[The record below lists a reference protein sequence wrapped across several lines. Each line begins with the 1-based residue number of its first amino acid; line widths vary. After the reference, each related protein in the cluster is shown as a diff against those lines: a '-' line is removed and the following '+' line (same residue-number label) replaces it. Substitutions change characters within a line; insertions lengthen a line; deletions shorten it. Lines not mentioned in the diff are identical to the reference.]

1 MNLRHL
7 RMLEAAARLGSL
19 SSATHETLR
28 SQSSLTYG
36 IDSLERHFGCKLLF
50 RGPHGCKATEAGM
63 VVLRRAVKAF
73 ELIERAVQSAM
84 GSGRERDG
92 SNVARSVLFHEMAAA
107 TGLERVQIA
116 STAAQAL
123 GLSESTLLR
132 RVRDLEKLLN
142 ATLFERSDGKCVP
155 VPQARGLL
163 LNFGLAMDELRFAA
177 AELLQSARPSD
188 VVIRV
193 GCAGP
198 ARTAL
203 MPRVVSAFVRQFPNA
218 TLRISNES
226 FDRMQS
232 RLMSGELDFVV
243 GTERPDVEFR
253 GLERLD
259 LFDNSYVI
267 GCRQGHPLAF
277 QRRVSVEDL
286 AGYGWILP
294 MGGLPMRQAISAGFA
309 KCGVKPHIA
318 LETPSITT
326 SWAVMLET
334 DYVMVVPRAAVKAC
348 RQENNVHVFPFPFAG
363 DMGRVQMYWRDNV
376 NLPYPQREFIK
387 TVLRCAE
394 ALADETNYDQNCER
408 QTEPL
413 ALAV

>member
-1 MNLRHL
+1 
-7 RMLEAAARLGSL
+7 
-19 SSATHETLR
+19 
-28 SQSSLTYG
+28 
-36 IDSLERHFGCKLLF
+36 
-50 RGPHGCKATEAGM
+50 M
-63 VVLRRAVKAF
+63 VVLRRAVTAF
-73 ELIERAVQSAM
+73 DLIERAVQSVRE
-84 GSGRERDG
+84 SGKERDG

-107 TGLERVQIA
+107 TALERVQIA
-116 STAAQAL
+116 SIAAHAL

-142 ATLFERSDGKCVP
+142 TALFERSEGKSVP
-155 VPQARGLL
+155 VPHAQGLL
-163 LNFGLAMDELRFAA
+163 LDFGRAMDELRFAA
-177 AELLQSARPSD
+177 AEILQSARPSD

-203 MPRVVSAFVRQFPNA
+203 MPQVVSAFVRQFPNA

-253 GLERLD
+253 GLESLD

-267 GCRQGHPLAF
+267 GCRKGHPLAC
-277 QRRVSVEDL
+277 QHSVSVEDL

-294 MGGLPMRQAISAGFA
+294 MAGLPMRQAISAGFA
-309 KCGVKPHIA
+309 KYGVRPHIA

-334 DYVMVVPRAAVKAC
+334 DYVMVVPRSAVKAC
-348 RQENNVHVFPFPFAG
+348 RQEDNVHVFPFPFAG

-376 NLPYPQREFIK
+376 NLPYPQRAFIK
-387 TVLRCAE
+387 TVLRCAQ
-394 ALADETNYDQNCER
+394 ALVDETTHDQNYER
-408 QTEPL
+408 KAEPL